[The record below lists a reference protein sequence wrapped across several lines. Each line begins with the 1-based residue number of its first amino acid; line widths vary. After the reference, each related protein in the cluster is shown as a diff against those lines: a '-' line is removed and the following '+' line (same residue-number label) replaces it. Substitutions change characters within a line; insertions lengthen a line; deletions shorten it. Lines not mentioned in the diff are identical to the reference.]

1 MSKIKKSMTFTKFIC
16 KTHYNCCI
24 MRERERMWAFEL
36 KRELTSGVGKAKGD
50 GAVWNTTHVP
60 DGHLTG
66 VISKVLWTEVFQFQ
80 HLCLALQTHTH
91 SHITQNSFSVRQ
103 SMHLHIMTTTCCLSV
118 ILWKSAI
125 CAFRIFFCIIWL
137 LLSNSYFK
145 FENTF
150 SNLGHHRVT
159 EVQTTKYYPKN
170 NNTKL
175 QYKVAD
181 FNWNIKS
188 ETGNVTA

>member
-1 MSKIKKSMTFTKFIC
+1 MLRRKDSYSYTFCNANGSKKLHMQFIFYCNKMSKIKKSMTFTKFIC

-91 SHITQNSFSVRQ
+91 SHITQK
-103 SMHLHIMTTTCCLSV
+103 L
-118 ILWKSAI
+118 
-125 CAFRIFFCIIWL
+125 FFCSAKHALTHHDNNMLFVCHPLETVPFVPLEFFFGIIWL

-150 SNLGHHRVT
+150 SNLGHHRV
-159 EVQTTKYYPKN
+159 
-170 NNTKL
+170 
-175 QYKVAD
+175 
-181 FNWNIKS
+181 
-188 ETGNVTA
+188 